1 MKNSFSSLEL
11 IASIIISSIVIVYS
25 MLFIKES
32 MFSNTNNQE
41 IEIVKLDLLSTKV
54 FLQKHN
60 NLESKLKFENK
71 TLYFENS
78 ILLKDV
84 YNFEII
90 KQKKY
95 YEIHINLKNKIKQIW
110 KIKL

>member
-41 IEIVKLDLLSTKV
+41 IEILKLDLLSTKI
-54 FLQKHN
+54 FLQKHQ
-60 NLESKLKFENK
+60 NLESKLKLEDK
-71 TLYFENS
+71 ILYFENS

-84 YNFEII
+84 YDFQI
-90 KQKKY
+90 QKKTTY
-95 YEIHINLKNKIKQIW
+95 YEIDINLDEKIKQVW

>member
-32 MFSNTNNQE
+32 MLSNTNNQE
-41 IEIVKLDLLSTKV
+41 IEILKLDLLSTKV
-54 FLQKHN
+54 FLQKHQD
-60 NLESKLKFENK
+60 LESKLKLENK
-71 TLYFENS
+71 ILYFENS

-84 YNFEII
+84 YDFQI
-90 KQKKY
+90 QKKATY
-95 YEIHINLKNKIKQIW
+95 YEIDINLDEKIKQVW

>member
-32 MFSNTNNQE
+32 MFLNTNNQQ
-41 IEIVKLDLLSTKV
+41 IETLKLDLLSTKA
-54 FLQKHN
+54 FLQKHQD
-60 NLESKLKFENK
+60 LKSKLKLENRI
-71 TLYFENS
+71 LYFENS

-84 YNFEII
+84 YDFTI
-90 KQKKY
+90 QKKSTY
-95 YEIHINLKNKIKQIW
+95 YEIDINLDKKIKQVW